1 MEVQKYTMAKGG
13 EMEMDDLIAVL
24 QRIAENLSGIRIA
37 LSFIGMYLAFMLFFK
52 DMGNGAKDAIRSL
65 KDKISR
71 R

>member
-13 EMEMDDLIAVL
+13 EMEMDYLIAVL